1 MKNDIKG
8 WVEFEGDLFD
18 EIDPEESNWEI
29 SPGGIE
35 ISLQKKVGRGW
46 SQVLKENDHGEEI
59 FNEEYVA
66 QVHDRL
72 KHMTTGTN
80 LTVRYIIFHSIL
92 FCFSRSSNARR
103 IRQTWCG

>member
-18 EIDPEESNWEI
+18 EIDPDESNWEI

-46 SQVLKENDHGEEI
+46 SQILKENDQGEEI

-72 KHMTTGTN
+72 KHMTTGN
-80 LTVRYIIFHSIL
+80 KMYL
-92 FCFSRSSNARR
+92 
-103 IRQTWCG
+103 G

>member
-8 WVEFEGDLFD
+8 WVEFEGELFD

-35 ISLQKKVGRGW
+35 ISLQKKNGRGW
-46 SQVLKENDHGEEI
+46 SQVLKENDQGEEI

-72 KHMTTGTN
+72 KHMTTGN
-80 LTVRYIIFHSIL
+80 VIFLGRGPLLGVLS
-92 FCFSRSSNARR
+92 
-103 IRQTWCG
+103 